1 MIIKS
6 LSILAFLV
14 GLFST
19 FEAFK
24 YNIGGIYVY
33 PFTFVFGLFV
43 FVLLCSV
50 FLSNIKITILN
61 FKKLSHLFIVIIS
74 LYFIEII
81 FSVIIPILDGA
92 DDPWLFASLKASL
105 KFSIFLL
112 FMWLVFNTSE
122 RKISEALLKG
132 FILSIVIQVLW
143 GLNQIVCWYVF
154 NININTIIFEQ
165 ILRIDPGHSWSNYV
179 IYPILRVTGLQW
191 DPAYLG
197 IWSLICTF
205 WVLIFCKHKFLKYS
219 LLSISLFVFINTF
232 SRAALFGLFSTL
244 FFCFLYKITK
254 FIQRW
259 KIALSSVKISIVSII
274 IGIICCCV
282 SINLFG
288 NFFHEIIKER
298 ININTEGS
306 VRHINY
312 FEAGVYAISN
322 SISRMFFGYGYR
334 NGIRGLWQIPD
345 VEFLLLGISHFK
357 VPSSPESDFMNAY
370 LELGIMG
377 FILFISIFIVGLLFL
392 QSKKNEFL
400 YLKKIEFN

>member
-19 FEAFK
+19 FKAFK

-33 PFTFVFGLFV
+33 PLTFVFILFV
-43 FVLLCSV
+43 FVSLYNV
-50 FLSNIKITILN
+50 FLSNIKIKILN

-81 FSVIIPILDGA
+81 FSVIIPILDA

-112 FMWLVFNTSE
+112 FIWLVFNTSE

-165 ILRIDPGHSWSNYV
+165 ILRIDPGHRWNNYV

-205 WVLIFCKHKFLKYS
+205 WVLIF
-219 LLSISLFVFINTF
+219 V
-232 SRAALFGLFSTL
+232 
-244 FFCFLYKITK
+244 
-254 FIQRW
+254 
-259 KIALSSVKISIVSII
+259 
-274 IGIICCCV
+274 
-282 SINLFG
+282 
-288 NFFHEIIKER
+288 
-298 ININTEGS
+298 NIN
-306 VRHINY
+306 
-312 FEAGVYAISN
+312 F
-322 SISRMFFGYGYR
+322 
-334 NGIRGLWQIPD
+334 
-345 VEFLLLGISHFK
+345 
-357 VPSSPESDFMNAY
+357 
-370 LELGIMG
+370 
-377 FILFISIFIVGLLFL
+377 
-392 QSKKNEFL
+392 
-400 YLKKIEFN
+400 